1 MGSLLLH
8 TQHRPF
14 LCETQGAFD
23 LFRTTCACSFLAQSE
38 HSLASAFELLLM
50 ESVDAGILPL
60 AKHLFNGFP
69 QACKDFF
76 FQVGVN
82 FFEVGVGDVKSECV
96 NRSMRSGKA
105 CGDHCKSA

>member
-1 MGSLLLH
+1 M
-8 TQHRPF
+8 QV
-14 LCETQGAFD
+14 C
-23 LFRTTCACSFLAQSE
+23 CWLAQ
-38 HSLASAFELLLM
+38 LARDHGRSFKE
-50 ESVDAGILPL
+50 
-60 AKHLFNGFP
+60 
-69 QACKDFF
+69 FF